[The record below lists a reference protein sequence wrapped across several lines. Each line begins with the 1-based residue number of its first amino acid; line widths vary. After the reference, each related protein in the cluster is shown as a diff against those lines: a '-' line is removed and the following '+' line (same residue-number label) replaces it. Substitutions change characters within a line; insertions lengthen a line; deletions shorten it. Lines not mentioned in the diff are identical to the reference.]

1 MTRDDIDSMHT
12 CHNECQRPA
21 CVAVRKAV
29 AKSKNPER
37 FVEAEMSKIKP
48 EDHPDFVGG
57 WTWTKLELDWIN
69 ERIGTLEEAVAAER
83 NKLAAWMIRCGFAT
97 GHCDTMEQL
106 LEELS
111 VEIREKANTHQPE
124 GNTHQGGRR
133 R

>member
-1 MTRDDIDSMHT
+1 MTQDDIDTTHT
-12 CHNECQRPA
+12 CHDQCQRPA

-29 AKSKNPER
+29 A
-37 FVEAEMSKIKP
+37 
-48 EDHPDFVGG
+48 
-57 WTWTKLELDWIN
+57 
-69 ERIGTLEEAVAAER
+69 AER
-83 NKLAAWMIRCGFAT
+83 NKLAAWMTAQGYAT
-97 GHCDTMEQL
+97 GHGDTMEQL